1 MTLSS
6 LNTSYVLC
14 KNRKF
19 YRHYNFIKKWPSFAN
34 SQFHEFKVQW
44 RFFRVQWSEVTYG
57 CRKYTTSP
65 TLLHLPWQGGF
76 CEGACPQSEL
86 VELRSQ
92 LLDLVCQ
99 LRLEE
104 TIGRDVITGR
114 VYDVKRPENERHT
127 VQSSY
132 WCSVDTAESRWA
144 SLSSYCWTLRDRV
157 IHSAYEIYPIL
168 SPPVWEPYQYST
180 AEVYKK

>member
-1 MTLSS
+1 MAELREQPISRVQSS
-6 LNTSYVLC
+6 VE
-14 KNRKF
+14 
-19 YRHYNFIKKWPSFAN
+19 I
-34 SQFHEFKVQW
+34 
-44 RFFRVQWSEVTYG
+44 FRVQWSEVTYG

-114 VYDVKRPENERHT
+114 VYDVKRPENETHT
-127 VQSSY
+127 AQSSY

-157 IHSAYEIYPIL
+157 ILSAYEIYPIL

-180 AEVYKK
+180 KEVYKK